1 MVQVTAHNFLYDPQQ
16 IIDYI
21 KAKLNN
27 ETYTKEITPF
37 YRGFKG
43 SITKESES
51 SYVSH
56 GIYSTLGKDKLVITE
71 LPVGKGSLSFKQ
83 YKEFILT
90 KMVDYEGASKT
101 KALLLDEESFI
112 TDKNFKM
119 TLTFKKDTLQEI
131 IKETELF
138 EKEFK
143 LCNSINTSNIHL
155 YDKNG
160 FIKKYKNPEEILDE
174 FYEVRLVKYGER
186 KDYMLNE
193 YQKELVMHSTKAQF
207 IEDIME
213 ETVLLYEKVNKKAC
227 Q

>member
-1 MVQVTAHNFLYDPQQ
+1 MNGTDGIGTGYSTQLPLYDPQQ

-90 KMVDYEGASKT
+90 KMVDYEGTSKT
-101 KALLLDEESFI
+101 K
-112 TDKNFKM
+112 K
-119 TLTFKKDTLQEI
+119 
-131 IKETELF
+131 
-138 EKEFK
+138 
-143 LCNSINTSNIHL
+143 
-155 YDKNG
+155 
-160 FIKKYKNPEEILDE
+160 
-174 FYEVRLVKYGER
+174 FY
-186 KDYMLNE
+186 
-193 YQKELVMHSTKAQF
+193 
-207 IEDIME
+207 
-213 ETVLLYEKVNKKAC
+213 
-227 Q
+227 